1 MNYTLEELEK
11 TWNFYDNS
19 AKEIIDNAVDVS
31 FKFIDEDMLQKYEEY
46 IENNNFEDN
55 DDFNIFELMSD
66 KFYRENFHSYIIA
79 QLLKSEI
86 ILKNFLKFIEVNE
99 IVYINNGYD
108 VIPEYPIKH
117 EIKDGR
123 IDILI
128 KSNDKENNEY
138 EENKEKPHCIII
150 ENKLHG
156 AKDEERQLYRYFIAC
171 SEKFEV
177 DKIVY
182 LPNLDKNNDPDGQSE
197 EGIPKG
203 LIKTIVGYNGENK
216 DFHAVLNDSLEE
228 VKSNSNIEWHLL
240 LKHYLKILR
249 LTGETKMDAL
259 TEKFYNKI
267 KTEPEEYKK
276 IQLIATMYNDLIKT
290 RINSLE
296 EEFKGEPHYK
306 AIEKNIKEYW
316 FIKDFYSKRRGIN
329 YTIVIDVYDDSSY
342 LSLFSREEE
351 TATDDNPKSKKKWE
365 QDNKDIEAWLKKH
378 KLFEGFDNGG
388 DYLARWY
395 KGFKFPEEEKALY
408 EFAKKLIECLEE
420 DVESIYNSGK

>member
-31 FKFIDEDMLQKYEEY
+31 FKFIDEDMLQRYEEY

-86 ILKNFLKFIEVNE
+86 ILKNFLKFIEVDE

-108 VIPEYPIKH
+108 VIPEYSIKH

-128 KSNDKENNEY
+128 KSNDKENNED

-156 AKDEERQLYRYFIAC
+156 AKDEERQLYRYYNSC

-182 LPNLDKNNDPDGQSE
+182 LHNLDKNNDPDEQSK
-197 EGIPKG
+197 EGIPKE
-203 LIKTIVGYNGENK
+203 LIKIIVGYNGKNK
-216 DFHAVLNDSLEE
+216 DFHAILNDSLEE
-228 VKSNSNIEWHLL
+228 VKSNIEWHLL

-267 KTEPEEYKK
+267 KSEPEEYKK

-342 LSLFSREEE
+342 LSLFSR
-351 TATDDNPKSKKKWE
+351 NSKKR
-365 QDNKDIEAWLKKH
+365 I
-378 KLFEGFDNGG
+378 
-388 DYLARWY
+388 
-395 KGFKFPEEEKALY
+395 
-408 EFAKKLIECLEE
+408 
-420 DVESIYNSGK
+420 

>member
-86 ILKNFLKFIEVNE
+86 ILKNFLKFIEVDE

-117 EIKDGR
+117 EIKNGR
-123 IDILI
+123 VDILI
-128 KSNDKENNEY
+128 KSND
-138 EENKEKPHCIII
+138 KEKPHCIII

-182 LPNLDKNNDPDGQSE
+182 LLPNLDKKNKPDEQSE
-197 EGIPKG
+197 EGIPKE
-203 LIKTIVGYNGENK
+203 LIETIIGYNGENK

-267 KTEPEEYKK
+267 KSEPEEYKK

-290 RINSLE
+290 RIDYYAK
-296 EEFKGEPHYK
+296 EFNGEFNYK
-306 AIEKNIKEYW
+306 DNY
-316 FIKDFYSKRRGIN
+316 FIKYFQSKKRN
-329 YTIVIDVYDDSSY
+329 TDYAIVIYMDNNYSR
-342 LSLFSREEE
+342 LQLFSREENE
-351 TATDDNPKSKKKWE
+351 VDNSPKSKKK
-365 QDNKDIEAWLKKH
+365 
-378 KLFEGFDNGG
+378 
-388 DYLARWY
+388 
-395 KGFKFPEEEKALY
+395 
-408 EFAKKLIECLEE
+408 
-420 DVESIYNSGK
+420 